1 MNDKLIF
8 RSFNDEDYIT
18 IFKWWKWW
26 WKHHKGDPPPRALL
40 PKDER
45 CFIIEKNNIP
55 VACYFLFIM
64 EPMTVGWATYLASN
78 PEYKEKDRRLIIEQL
93 VISIEE
99 EAKSQG
105 IKFMFTVCESIHMQ
119 NIHNKLGWTISKA
132 PTYETFKYI

>member
-18 IFKWWKWW
+18 IFKWWDWW
-26 WKHHKGDPPPRALL
+26 WGEKKGIEREIL
-40 PKDER
+40 PHNDY
-45 CFIIEKNNIP
+45 CYIIEKNNTPI
-55 VACYFLFIM
+55 AAAFLYVDKNA
-64 EPMTVGWATYLASN
+64 PMGYLTFLVSN
-78 PEYKEKDRRLIIEQL
+78 FEYREKDRRLIIEQL
-93 VISIEE
+93 IMNIEK

-105 IKFMFTVCESIHMQ
+105 IKFMFTVCESIHTQ

>member
-18 IFKWWKWW
+18 IFKWWDWW
-26 WKHHKGDPPPRALL
+26 WGEKKGIEREIL
-40 PKDER
+40 PHNDY
-45 CFIIEKNNIP
+45 CYIIEKNNTPI
-55 VACYFLFIM
+55 AAAFLYVDKNA
-64 EPMTVGWATYLASN
+64 PMGYLTFLVSN
-78 PEYKEKDRRLIIEQL
+78 PKYKEKDRRFIIEQL

-105 IKFMFTVCESIHMQ
+105 IKFMFTVCESIHTQ

>member
-18 IFKWWKWW
+18 IFKWWSWW
-26 WKHHKGDPPPRALL
+26 WGEKKGIEREIL
-40 PKDER
+40 PHNDY
-45 CFIIEKNNIP
+45 CYIIEKNNTPI
-55 VACYFLFIM
+55 AAAFLYVDKNA
-64 EPMTVGWATYLASN
+64 PMGYLTFLVSN
-78 PEYKEKDRRLIIEQL
+78 PKYKEKDRRFIIEQL

-105 IKFMFTVCESIHMQ
+105 IKFMFTVCESIHTQ